1 MGKTRVPRDLS
12 DARFGGT
19 LDETADELVVGE
31 AVALDVQPAGI
42 VLRLAAALL
51 DGVCLVALLA
61 MLLFGLARVWPPG
74 ADTVWLFPLGIG
86 AAVTVLV
93 LVPAGVETVTRGKS
107 VGRYAAGTRVVRV
120 DGGAIG
126 FRHAFTRA
134 LVGLLELWSTLGSV
148 AFVVALFGSRPR
160 RLGDL
165 LAGTFV
171 QHERGARRRDVEVLL
186 PVELVPWAAVAD
198 VSALPQRLED
208 RLGAFFRSA
217 ATCGRKRARPPR
229 GCSRRRS
236 RSTPPRCRTSTPR
249 CSSRASSPC
258 GGSATC
264 GHCGRGQ
271 HCSTVRRPS
280 PGRGRR
286 ASRAEALAP
295 PRAATGAAQQRGAGA
310 VSTGSGPACRGPRR
324 AHRCRRP
331 APAGAR

>member
-12 DARFGGT
+12 DARFGRT

-42 VLRLAAALL
+42 ALRLAAALL
-51 DGVCLVALLA
+51 DGVCLVALLG
-61 MLLFGLARVWPPG
+61 MLLLGLARVWPDGTDP
-74 ADTVWLFPLGIG
+74 AWVMPVVIVS
-86 AAVTVLV
+86 AVFVLV

-171 QHERGARRRDVEVLL
+171 QHERGARRRDVQVLL

-208 RLGAFFRSA
+208 RLGAFFRSVADLRPEARETTARTLA
-217 ATCGRKRARPPR
+217 AAVAEYASPVQ
-229 GCSRRRS
+229 
-236 RSTPPRCRTSTPR
+236 
-249 CSSRASSPC
+249 RAS
-258 GGSATC
+258 A
-264 GHCGRGQ
+264 
-271 HCSTVRRPS
+271 PS
-280 PGRGRR
+280 
-286 ASRAEALAP
+286 S
-295 PRAATGAAQQRGAGA
+295 
-310 VSTGSGPACRGPRR
+310 
-324 AHRCRRP
+324 
-331 APAGAR
+331 

>member
-19 LDETADELVVGE
+19 LDATADELVVGE

-42 VLRLAAALL
+42 ALRLTAALL
-51 DGVCLVALLA
+51 DGVCCTALLA
-61 MLLFGLARVWPPG
+61 MLLFGLARVWPSGTDPAWILPVVIVTG
-74 ADTVWLFPLGIG
+74 
-86 AAVTVLV
+86 VTVLV

-171 QHERGARRRDVEVLL
+171 QHERGARRRDVQVLL

-208 RLGAFFRSA
+208 RLGAFFRSVGDLRPEARETTARTLAAAVAEYASPVPDVHPEVFLAGVVAVRRERDVRALRARAALLDGA
-217 ATCGRKRARPPR
+217 ATVAGARPP
-229 GCSRRRS
+229 GF
-236 RSTPPRCRTSTPR
+236 PR
-249 CSSRASSPC
+249 
-258 GGSATC
+258 
-264 GHCGRGQ
+264 
-271 HCSTVRRPS
+271 
-280 PGRGRR
+280 
-286 ASRAEALAP
+286 
-295 PRAATGAAQQRGAGA
+295 
-310 VSTGSGPACRGPRR
+310 
-324 AHRCRRP
+324 
-331 APAGAR
+331 

>member
-42 VLRLAAALL
+42 ALRLAAALL
-51 DGVCLVALLA
+51 DGVCLVALLG
-61 MLLFGLARVWPPG
+61 MLLLGLARVWPDGTDP
-74 ADTVWLFPLGIG
+74 AWVMPVVIVS
-86 AAVTVLV
+86 AVFVLV

-171 QHERGARRRDVEVLL
+171 QHERGARRRDVQVML

-208 RLGAFFRSA
+208 RLGAFFRSVADLRPEARETTARTLA
-217 ATCGRKRARPPR
+217 AAVAEYASPVPDVHPEVFLAGVVAVRRERDVRALRARAALLDGAAAVAGARPP
-229 GCSRRRS
+229 GF
-236 RSTPPRCRTSTPR
+236 PR
-249 CSSRASSPC
+249 
-258 GGSATC
+258 
-264 GHCGRGQ
+264 
-271 HCSTVRRPS
+271 
-280 PGRGRR
+280 
-286 ASRAEALAP
+286 
-295 PRAATGAAQQRGAGA
+295 
-310 VSTGSGPACRGPRR
+310 
-324 AHRCRRP
+324 
-331 APAGAR
+331 

>member
-42 VLRLAAALL
+42 ALRLAAALL
-51 DGVCLVALLA
+51 DGVCLVALLG
-61 MLLFGLARVWPPG
+61 MLLLGLARVWPDG
-74 ADTVWLFPLGIG
+74 ADPAWVMPVVIVSG
-86 AAVTVLV
+86 VTVLV

-107 VGRYAAGTRVVRV
+107 VGRYAVGTRVVRV

-171 QHERGARRRDVEVLL
+171 QHERGARRRDVQVLL

-208 RLGAFFRSA
+208 RLGAFFRSVADLRPEARETTARTLA
-217 ATCGRKRARPPR
+217 AAVAEYASPVPDVHPEVFLAGVVAVRRERDVRALRARAALLDGAAAVAGARPP
-229 GCSRRRS
+229 GF
-236 RSTPPRCRTSTPR
+236 PR
-249 CSSRASSPC
+249 
-258 GGSATC
+258 
-264 GHCGRGQ
+264 
-271 HCSTVRRPS
+271 
-280 PGRGRR
+280 
-286 ASRAEALAP
+286 
-295 PRAATGAAQQRGAGA
+295 
-310 VSTGSGPACRGPRR
+310 
-324 AHRCRRP
+324 
-331 APAGAR
+331 